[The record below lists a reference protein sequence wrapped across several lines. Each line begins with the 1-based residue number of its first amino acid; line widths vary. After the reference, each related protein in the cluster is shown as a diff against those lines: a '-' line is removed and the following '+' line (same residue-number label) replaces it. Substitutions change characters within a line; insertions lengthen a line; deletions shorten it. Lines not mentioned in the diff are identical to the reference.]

1 MTVSKTIHFYNL
13 LFLSMFYEQHE
24 SLYQNKNIIRL

>member
-1 MTVSKTIHFYNL
+1 MTASKTIHFYNL

-24 SLYQNKNIIRL
+24 SL

>member
-24 SLYQNKNIIRL
+24 SL